1 MQYLEWMMNKSTAI
15 QETKSLINT
24 ILSLVV
30 NQINNYTKE
39 ITKEYNSKTLEKR
52 VNLQEFERILQ
63 TMLKDV
69 NDIKLDVNKI
79 YFKYT
84 HIYSIYVTNKN
95 NIYYLEFA
103 GVSMLF
109 SDYNIKQLIPNYNVM
124 NYQSSINNII
134 SNLT

>member
-1 MQYLEWMMNKSTAI
+1 MNKSTAI

-30 NQINNYTKE
+30 NQINIYTKE
-39 ITKEYNSKTLEKR
+39 ITDEYNSKTLEKR
-52 VNLQEFERILQ
+52 GKLQELERILQ
-63 TMLKDV
+63 TMLNNVD
-69 NDIKLDVNKI
+69 DIKLDVNKV

-84 HIYSIYVTNKN
+84 HVYSIYVTNKS
-95 NIYYLEFA
+95 NIYYLEFV
-103 GVSMLF
+103 GVSMSF

>member
-1 MQYLEWMMNKSTAI
+1 MNKSTAI
-15 QETKSLINT
+15 KETKSLINT
-24 ILSLVV
+24 ILSLTTT
-30 NQINNYTKE
+30 QINQYTKE
-39 ITKEYNSKTLEKR
+39 ITNEYNSKTLEKR
-52 VNLQEFERILQ
+52 GKLQELERILQ
-63 TMLKDV
+63 TMLNNVD
-69 NDIKLDVNKI
+69 DIKLDVNKI

-84 HIYSIYVTNKN
+84 HVYSIYVTNKS